1 MSSIASMLATLRS
14 PMPIT
19 FARGTITVAPSS
31 SRERVTTSQ
40 SRPAICFTSTP
51 VMRQIP

>member
-1 MSSIASMLATLRS
+1 
-14 PMPIT
+14 MPIT

-31 SRERVTTSQ
+31 SRDMVTTSQ
-40 SRPAICFTSTP
+40 ELPAIIFVSTP